1 MKFKLRG
8 DPHSKIGWY
17 PSVFSRGYQMAR
29 SKYDAHIRNWDIEFS
44 DPYFIVE
51 NSDDKME
58 FVFHNGRIF
67 NCTCEHFIKNGSG
80 TCMHIEAV
88 NLIPRFDAI
97 KCFKSSSRH
106 KVEHINFPSGD
117 IVIQSKKNFV
127 SLPSVRLFENWKL
140 KSSIPE
146 FNISTIND
154 WNPFHDFG
162 VDLYDYQDYSVKRMI
177 QSRRSVLALKMGLGK
192 TICALTACHILS
204 KDRIIIVC
212 PNNLK
217 YQWKSEIDRFNLG
230 QSLVIDKG
238 DDLSKYG
245 SQRFVILSYE
255 MLNRNLDFFDQN
267 YDILIA
273 DEIQKIKN
281 PDSVSWKSMSKLNT
295 DFIFALSGTP
305 IQNSINDVLSIIS
318 FLNPYEFN
326 PQWKFWEEYCDFT
339 KAKIL
344 GIKKSK
350 VSDFRERIFRY
361 MINPKVSSDAIK
373 LPKVKEFQISCTLD
387 PDSKALHNKYLDAA
401 MPLIAKSFNYS
412 LTFGEK
418 AKLNSLLTMARVAS
432 TDSRLINPLNQKSN
446 RFSTIE
452 KTIHDIVSK
461 GEKVVVYSEWIKS
474 SNLLFD
480 FLLKSNISYSIF
492 NGDVSAKKR
501 DSELKKFI
509 SDPNVSVFLSTDSG
523 GLGIDGLQFAA
534 NNIIHIEKMWNPAK
548 IKQRNGRLV
557 RNLQKYPTVNVYY
570 FTCNSEVEKMI
581 ESSTF
586 RKDDLV
592 NDILS

>member
-8 DPHSKIGWY
+8 DTHSKIGWY
-17 PSVFSRGYQMAR
+17 SSIFSRGYQVSR
-29 SKYDAHIRNWDIEFS
+29 SKYDARIRNWDIEFS
-44 DPYFIVE
+44 DPFFIVE
-51 NSDDKME
+51 NSDDE
-58 FVFHNGRIF
+58 TEYVFHNGRIF
-67 NCTCEHFIKNGSG
+67 NCTCDHFVKNESG

-88 NLIPRFDAI
+88 NLIPRFDALNA
-97 KCFKSSSRH
+97 FKMSSKR
-106 KVEHINFPSGD
+106 KVDYINFPSGD
-117 IVIQSKKNFV
+117 IVSQSKKDSIV
-127 SLPSVRLFENWKL
+127 LPSVRLFEDWKMR
-140 KSSIPE
+140 SSIPE
-146 FNISTIND
+146 FDISSIQD
-154 WNPFHDFG
+154 WNPFHDYG
-162 VDLYDYQDYSVKRMI
+162 VDLYDYQSLSVKRMI

-204 KDRIIIVC
+204 KNRIIIVC

-230 QSLVIDKG
+230 ESLVIDKG
-238 DDLSKYG
+238 IDLDKYE
-245 SQRFVILSYE
+245 SQKFLILSYE
-255 MLNRNLDFFDQN
+255 MLNRNLNFFSHD

-281 PDSVSWKSMSKLNT
+281 PDSVSWKSMSKIKT

-305 IQNSINDVLSIIS
+305 IQNSINDILSIIS
-318 FLNPYEFN
+318 FLNPYEFS

-339 KAKIL
+339 KAKVL

-350 VSDFRERIFRY
+350 VSDFRERIYRY
-361 MINPKVSSDAIK
+361 MINPKVSADAIK
-373 LPKVKEFQISCTLD
+373 LPKMKEFEISCTLD

-418 AKLNSLLTMARVAS
+418 AKLNSLLTMARIAS
-432 TDSRLINPLNQKSN
+432 TDSRLINPDNQKSN

-452 KTIHDIVSK
+452 KTINDIVSK
-461 GEKVVVYSEWIKS
+461 GEKVVIYSEWIKS
-474 SNLLFD
+474 SKLLFD
-480 FLLKSNISYSIF
+480 FLIKSNILYSIF
-492 NGDVSAKKR
+492 NGDIPAKRR
-501 DSELKKFI
+501 DMELKKFI
-509 SDPNVSVFLSTDSG
+509 NDPNVSVFLSTDSG

-557 RNLQKYPTVNVYY
+557 RNLQKSSTVNVYY

-592 NDILS
+592 SDILS